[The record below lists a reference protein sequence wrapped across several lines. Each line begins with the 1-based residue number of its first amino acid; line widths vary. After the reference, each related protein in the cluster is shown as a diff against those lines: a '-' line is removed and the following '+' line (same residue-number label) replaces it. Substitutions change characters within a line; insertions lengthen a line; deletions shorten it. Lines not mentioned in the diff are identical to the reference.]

1 MCATDWSTYDPVG
14 DEQCHYPVGTARNSD
29 SATFK
34 RRKIG
39 GVAFVPTLIYVIM
52 HRRMSSL

>member
-1 MCATDWSTYDPVG
+1 MRVTDWSTYDPVG
-14 DEQCHYPVGTARNSD
+14 DEQCRYPVGKARNSD

-34 RRKIG
+34 RKKIG

-52 HRRMSSL
+52 QRRMSSL